1 MVIRLD
7 RYFYN
12 ALFGRTKFK
21 EEKLNFEGTRILL
34 NYLVGKG
41 KMCSVGDVAFY
52 HPSGKIFSEESSP
65 QKAYDFFPELLNRHR
80 FMLCSL
86 NLRGEN
92 IKFTLETVVKDTI
105 LRFRYERIWIN
116 HHQRKKNLS
125 ERQSKRMTLEFL
137 VKNP

>member
-65 QKAYDFFPELLNRHR
+65 QKAYDFFSRTFKPSQIHALQ
-80 FMLCSL
+80 FKPA
-86 NLRGEN
+86 RGKYQVYSGNSSE
-92 IKFTLETVVKDTI
+92 
-105 LRFRYERIWIN
+105 RYYIEISAERIWID